1 MKDYT
6 IIICEETIEIPANY
20 QMGGER
26 KGGRKKGITLS
37 VACFFFFHIGWKQL
51 SIQDVG
57 YNYAKKWQGG
67 KYSWQSHF

>member
-37 VACFFFFHIGWKQL
+37 VACFFFFSHRLKTTF
-51 SIQDVG
+51 
-57 YNYAKKWQGG
+57 
-67 KYSWQSHF
+67 YSGCRL

>member
-37 VACFFFFHIGWKQL
+37 VACFFFSHRLKTTF
-51 SIQDVG
+51 
-57 YNYAKKWQGG
+57 
-67 KYSWQSHF
+67 YSGCRL